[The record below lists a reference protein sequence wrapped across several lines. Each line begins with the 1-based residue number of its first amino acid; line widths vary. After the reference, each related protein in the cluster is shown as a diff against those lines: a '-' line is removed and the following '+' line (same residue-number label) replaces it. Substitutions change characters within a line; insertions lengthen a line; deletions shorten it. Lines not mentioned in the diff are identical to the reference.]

1 MPKQVLAEMERKMK
15 LSVQATAEEFS
26 TVRTGRATPALLD
39 RITVEYY
46 GSQLPIN
53 QVATITVPEPRQ
65 LIINPWDKSVTS
77 TIEKTI
83 SKSDLGFV
91 PIKDGDI
98 IRINVPALT
107 EERRKEMVKV
117 VAKKAEHGKVAVR
130 NIRREAN
137 EELERQK
144 KDKDSPVSEDEI
156 ERIEKE
162 VEKAT
167 HKFIEEIDELKEA
180 KDKEIMEV

>member
-1 MPKQVLAEMERKMK
+1 MPKIVLAEMERKMK

-65 LIINPWDKSVTS
+65 LIINPWDKSVAG
-77 TIEKTI
+77 TIEKAI

-98 IRINVPALT
+98 LRINVPALT
-107 EERRKEMVKV
+107 EERRKEMVKL
-117 VAKKAEHGKVAVR
+117 VAKKAEHGKVAIR

-144 KDKDSPVSEDEI
+144 KDKENPVSEDEI

-162 VEKAT
+162 VEKVT
-167 HKFIEEIDELKEA
+167 HKFIEEIDELKDA

>member
-65 LIINPWDKSVTS
+65 LIINPWDKSVTG

-117 VAKKAEHGKVAVR
+117 VAKKAEHGKVAIR

-144 KDKDSPVSEDEI
+144 KDKDNPVSEDEI

-162 VEKAT
+162 VEKVT